1 MTLESK
7 LHTTK
12 SKLLYRCHLRQTEE
26 IPSSYDYTVMCRE
39 SDSIWTSALT
49 LSSHLHSH
57 VTVFTIFAQA
67 GGLVAAYI
75 IEITLHYEK
84 LLETHCRVSIHN
96 VVLNGLN

>member
-1 MTLESK
+1 M
-7 LHTTK
+7 
-12 SKLLYRCHLRQTEE
+12 R
-26 IPSSYDYTVMCRE
+26 RE

-49 LSSHLHSH
+49 LSSHLYSY

-84 LLETHCRVSIHN
+84 LLETHCRVNKHNIIILFEVSIEGTCGYKREQ
-96 VVLNGLN
+96 VIFYYSYSRSQEKKYQIWLAM